1 MKISE
6 WISRHPGRAITVP
19 TDCSLNE
26 IMDRMLAEECLR
38 DIYVVDDNGQLV
50 GHLSHKMLVNLI
62 LAEHQPMH
70 TRRQLMMRI
79 AGGSASELM
88 DTEFTFARPDE
99 ELDNVLHW
107 QLEHDV
113 GVMPVIDEDGILVG
127 AINLRVVLREMIQ
140 DNNQEVS

>member
-19 TDCSLNE
+19 IDCPLNE
-26 IMDRMLAEECLR
+26 IMDRMLAEKCMH
-38 DIYVVDDNGQLV
+38 DIYVMADNGQLV
-50 GHLSHKMLVNLI
+50 GHLSRKKLANLI
-62 LAEHQPMH
+62 LAEHQPVH

-79 AGGSASELM
+79 VGGSAQELM

-113 GVMPVIDEDGILVG
+113 EVMPVINEDGILLGV
-127 AINLRVVLREMIQ
+127 INLSVVLREMIQ
-140 DNNQEVS
+140 DNNQEVF